1 MQKRGK
7 VKYKAQAAME
17 FIMTYGWAI
26 VVVLIVITA
35 LSHFGILN
43 PGNIFPERCI
53 LQLGL
58 ECVDYKVTQ
67 SEVALI
73 IKNTLGTTITIR
85 STGVSVNN
93 ITCSSNSS
101 QIMPSNARSVS
112 MISGC
117 SNGMPG
123 ERFKG
128 EITISYTKKG
138 LLHIA
143 KGTIIAEIS
152 PEMMLAEPVNETAE
166 PVNET
171 AEPAETCSDGTLYE
185 QCSATK
191 PKYCDTGNLVEN
203 CQVCGCDAGQTC
215 NSINGACSIST
226 CSDGTAYGGCSITEP
241 LYCEKGTLIDNCQE
255 CGCPSGEDCSIN
267 GYCYNPILN
276 TLSDGS
282 TEKNLIFTDV
292 NKQTVYLEIP
302 KGVNVISAMID
313 LRWGYSDTIKTENST
328 EFTTQINEILNTC
341 QPDTKGNCLVPITFH
356 SDSALLLLVSNI
368 NVTFWT

>member
-1 MQKRGK
+1 
-7 VKYKAQAAME
+7 
-17 FIMTYGWAI
+17 
-26 VVVLIVITA
+26 
-35 LSHFGILN
+35 
-43 PGNIFPERCI
+43 
-53 LQLGL
+53 
-58 ECVDYKVTQ
+58 
-67 SEVALI
+67 
-73 IKNTLGTTITIR
+73 
-85 STGVSVNN
+85 
-93 ITCSSNSS
+93 
-101 QIMPSNARSVS
+101 

-171 AEPAETCSDGTLYE
+171 AEPVNETAEPAETCSDGTLYEQCSATKPKYCDTGNLVENCQVCGCDADKGCQPNGACETETCSDGTLYE